1 MSGLRNPVTQLRGP
15 CELRARVWKVPRQS
29 QPETCPTGVVREVCP
44 VPCKL
49 DEITKHREGRKGIQV
64 RNAARAKRG
73 GCPDS
78 SVAPG
83 GRRQGRKLG
92 EEVQAGHEVDIQL
105 VEAIRGSAR
114 KIAGLHLENRDELLI
129 EMLESG
135 VPGIWQ
141 QVVCPRTL
149 P

>member
-1 MSGLRNPVTQLRGP
+1 M
-15 CELRARVWKVPRQS
+15 
-29 QPETCPTGVVREVCP
+29 
-44 VPCKL
+44 PCKL
-49 DEITKHREGRKGIQV
+49 DKITKHREGRKGIQV

-73 GCPDS
+73 GGSDS

-92 EEVQAGHEVDIQL
+92 EAVQAGHEVDIQL
-105 VEAIRGSAR
+105 VEALHGSAR
-114 KIAGLHLENRDELLI
+114 KIAGLHLENRDEPLI

-135 VPGIWQ
+135 VPRQ